1 MNEEKNVGTL
11 LLFLILGWLAGAWIA
26 KLLEPVQALS
36 FLTASTV
43 LKWSP
48 QADLDI
54 ISYDIT
60 IHLKLCLLSLA
71 GIITAVWLYRRL

>member
-1 MNEEKNVGTL
+1 MKKKNVGTL

-26 KLLEPVQALS
+26 KALASVKVLS

-54 ISYDIT
+54 ITYDIT
-60 IHLKLCLLSLA
+60 IHLKLSLLSLA
-71 GIITAVWLYRRL
+71 GMITAVWLYRRL

>member
-1 MNEEKNVGTL
+1 MKKKNVGIL

-26 KLLEPVQALS
+26 KLLEPVRALS
-36 FLTASTV
+36 FLTTSTV

-71 GIITAVWLYRRL
+71 GIIIALWLYRRL

>member
-1 MNEEKNVGTL
+1 MKKKNVGTL

-26 KLLEPVQALS
+26 KALAPVKVLS
-36 FLTASTV
+36 FLTATTV

-54 ISYDIT
+54 ITYDIT

-71 GIITAVWLYRRL
+71 GMITAVWLYRRL

>member
-1 MNEEKNVGTL
+1 MKKKNVGTL

-26 KLLEPVQALS
+26 KLLEPVKALS
-36 FLTASTV
+36 LLTASTV

-54 ISYDIT
+54 ITYDIT
-60 IHLKLCLLSLA
+60 IHLKLNLLSLA
-71 GIITAVWLYRRL
+71 GMITAVWLYRRL

>member
-1 MNEEKNVGTL
+1 MKKKNVGIL

-26 KLLEPVQALS
+26 KLLEPVRALS
-36 FLTASTV
+36 FLTTSTI

-71 GIITAVWLYRRL
+71 GIITALWLYRRL

>member
-1 MNEEKNVGTL
+1 MKKKNVGTL
-11 LLFLILGWLAGAWIA
+11 LLFLILGWLAGAWSA
-26 KLLEPVQALS
+26 KLLEPVKALS
-36 FLTASTV
+36 FLTTSTV

-54 ISYDIT
+54 ITYDIT
-60 IHLKLCLLSLA
+60 IQLKLCLLSLA